1 MALEIAFYKVTED
14 IAIRSGL
21 IAERYRTADNEH
33 WILDNKDL
41 SRVRFTADEY
51 INGLSGVEKITEN
64 EAETLIAL
72 GGYKFGYEG
81 LDDDG
86 NVVIDEQEG
95 ETPLEQE
102 QEVATIEDENGN
114 IVDEHVVNNEE
125 AQENGDKQEE
135 TEGKINET
143 ISSED
148 TGNVEEVLGGGDDEI
163 ENEANVEQENEEE

>member
-14 IAIRSGL
+14 IAIRRGL

-81 LDDDG
+81 LDDG
-86 NVVIDEQEG
+86 RNVV
-95 ETPLEQE
+95 
-102 QEVATIEDENGN
+102 
-114 IVDEHVVNNEE
+114 VDE
-125 AQENGDKQEE
+125 QEE
-135 TEGKINET
+135 TEVEREET
-143 ISSED
+143 TSPED
-148 TGNVEEVLGGGDDEI
+148 NGNVEEVLGGGDDES
-163 ENEANVEQENEEE
+163 ENDANVEQEN

>member
-14 IAIRSGL
+14 IAIRIGL

-81 LDDDG
+81 LDDNG
-86 NVVIDEQEG
+86 NVVVDEQ
-95 ETPLEQE
+95 
-102 QEVATIEDENGN
+102 D
-114 IVDEHVVNNEE
+114 
-125 AQENGDKQEE
+125 E
-135 TEGKINET
+135 TEGKSEES
-143 ISSED
+143 ISQED
-148 TGNVEEVLGGGDDEI
+148 TGNVKEVLGGGDNES
-163 ENEANVEQENEEE
+163 ENEVNV

>member
-81 LDDDG
+81 LDDG
-86 NVVIDEQEG
+86 RNVVIDEQEV
-95 ETPLEQE
+95 ETPR
-102 QEVATIEDENGN
+102 
-114 IVDEHVVNNEE
+114 
-125 AQENGDKQEE
+125 KQEE
-135 TEGKINET
+135 TEGEIEET
-143 ISSED
+143 ISQED
-148 TGNVEEVLGGGDDEI
+148 TGNVEEVLGGGDNES
-163 ENEANVEQENEEE
+163 ENEANV

>member
-51 INGLSGVEKITEN
+51 INGLSGVEKITSN

-81 LDDDG
+81 LDDDR
-86 NVVIDEQEG
+86 NVVVDEQE
-95 ETPLEQE
+95 
-102 QEVATIEDENGN
+102 
-114 IVDEHVVNNEE
+114 
-125 AQENGDKQEE
+125 
-135 TEGKINET
+135 ET
-143 ISSED
+143 ISQED
-148 TGNVEEVLGGGDDEI
+148 TGNVEEVLGGVDDES
-163 ENEANVEQENEEE
+163 ENEVNVEQEN

>member
-21 IAERYRTADNEH
+21 IAERYRTADNKH

-64 EAETLIAL
+64 EAETFIAL

-81 LDDDG
+81 LDDG
-86 NVVIDEQEG
+86 RNVV
-95 ETPLEQE
+95 
-102 QEVATIEDENGN
+102 V
-114 IVDEHVVNNEE
+114 
-125 AQENGDKQEE
+125 DKQEE
-135 TEGKINET
+135 TEVESEET
-143 ISSED
+143 ISPED
-148 TGNVEEVLGGGDDEI
+148 TGNVEEVLGVGDDEI
-163 ENEANVEQENEEE
+163 ENEANVEQEKQGGIKYESD

>member
-86 NVVIDEQEG
+86 NVVIDEQEV
-95 ETPLEQE
+95 ETPR
-102 QEVATIEDENGN
+102 
-114 IVDEHVVNNEE
+114 
-125 AQENGDKQEE
+125 KQEE
-135 TEGKINET
+135 TEGESDET
-143 ISSED
+143 ISQED
-148 TGNVEEVLGGGDDEI
+148 TGNVEEVLGGGDNES
-163 ENEANVEQENEEE
+163 ENEANV

>member
-81 LDDDG
+81 LDDNG
-86 NVVIDEQEG
+86 NVV
-95 ETPLEQE
+95 
-102 QEVATIEDENGN
+102 V
-114 IVDEHVVNNEE
+114 
-125 AQENGDKQEE
+125 DKQDE
-135 TEGKINET
+135 TEGKSEES
-143 ISSED
+143 ISQED
-148 TGNVEEVLGGGDDEI
+148 TGNVEEVIGGGDDES
-163 ENEANVEQENEEE
+163 ENEVNVEQEN

>member
-81 LDDDG
+81 LNDDG
-86 NVVIDEQEG
+86 NVVVDEQE
-95 ETPLEQE
+95 
-102 QEVATIEDENGN
+102 
-114 IVDEHVVNNEE
+114 
-125 AQENGDKQEE
+125 
-135 TEGKINET
+135 ET
-143 ISSED
+143 ISPEY
-148 TGNVEEVLGGGDDEI
+148 TVNVEKVLGGGDDES
-163 ENEANVEQENEEE
+163 ENDANVEQEN

>member
-81 LDDDG
+81 LYDEG
-86 NVVIDEQEG
+86 NVV
-95 ETPLEQE
+95 
-102 QEVATIEDENGN
+102 
-114 IVDEHVVNNEE
+114 VDEHVVNNEE
-125 AQENGDKQEE
+125 AQENGDEQE
-135 TEGKINET
+135 KT
-143 ISSED
+143 ISPED
-148 TGNVEEVLGGGDDEI
+148 TGNVKEVLGCGDDES
-163 ENEANVEQENEEE
+163 ENEVNVEQEKR